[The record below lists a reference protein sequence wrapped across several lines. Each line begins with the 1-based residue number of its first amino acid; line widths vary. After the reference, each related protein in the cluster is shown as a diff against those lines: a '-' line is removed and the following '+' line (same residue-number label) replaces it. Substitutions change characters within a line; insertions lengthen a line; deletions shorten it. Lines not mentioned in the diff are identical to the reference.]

1 MNRTEF
7 EETLE
12 QLYHDLEDKGGIFQA
27 TFPTDQK
34 EMEALKKYAA
44 VSLLAVDRYYS
55 NLTLLMSQ
63 RKEL

>member
-7 EETLE
+7 TETLE

-27 TFPTDQK
+27 TFPTEGKD
-34 EMEALKKYAA
+34 MEELKKYAA

-55 NLTLLMSQ
+55 NLTRLMSQ